1 MEITEVSAE
10 LGFHH
15 VQGRSQAD
23 SLWASDPKRK
33 LRPPERRKSGMPE
46 KWDGDYASAYAWA
59 NLVSPNDQHE
69 QKVSPFKFIT

>member
-1 MEITEVSAE
+1 
-10 LGFHH
+10 
-15 VQGRSQAD
+15 
-23 SLWASDPKRK
+23 
-33 LRPPERRKSGMPE
+33 MPE